1 MKHTLSLAVAL
12 AALLVANPVLAA
24 DYTEV
29 GDAGESLATAAQA
42 DTQALGTSLDA
53 IIGTISG
60 NNADLFA
67 ILITDPVN
75 FTAANPLNAA
85 GNINTFDSQLF
96 LFDANGFGVLYNQ
109 DVPPPSGG
117 SQSFL
122 SPSAA
127 GVPLTAGLYYL
138 AIAPVGYSPLSAGG
152 LIFPNTSL
160 SNPTAVVGATGPG
173 GSQALSSWTGNTSSP
188 GGDYRISLTGAAFV
202 PEPSTGLLS
211 GLVLLGGLS
220 ALSRRAK
227 RT

>member
-1 MKHTLSLAVAL
+1 MKHTSNLAVAL
-12 AALLVANPVLAA
+12 AALLAANPVLAA

-29 GDAGESLATAAQA
+29 GDAGESLATAAQVN
-42 DTQALGTSLDA
+42 TQAFGTSLDA

-67 ILITDPVN
+67 IQITDPVN
-75 FTAANPLNAA
+75 FTAANPLNAP
-85 GNINTFDSQLF
+85 GNVNTFDSQLF

-109 DVPPPSGG
+109 DAPGAGPT
-117 SQSFL
+117 SFL

-127 GVPLTAGLYYL
+127 GVTLTAGLYYL

-160 SNPTAVVGATGPG
+160 SNPTEVVGPTGPG
-173 GSQALSSWTGNTSSP
+173 GSQVLSSWTGNTSSP